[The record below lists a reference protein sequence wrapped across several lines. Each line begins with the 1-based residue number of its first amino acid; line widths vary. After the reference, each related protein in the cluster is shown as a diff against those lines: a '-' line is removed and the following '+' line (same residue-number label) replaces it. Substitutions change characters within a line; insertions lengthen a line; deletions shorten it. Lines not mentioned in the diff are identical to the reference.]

1 MPKSRREKNP
11 SPARHPVLR
20 YSTPDVDDVVFYIQ
34 VDSTLKAWKTP
45 VYGESYNSKDGEY
58 ANHKLVHV
66 TSADGNGWVKWYY
79 AADRSDQGAYNFE
92 YKEPSATQGGFPS
105 YTRTYFIKRE
115 DVKEYFPEDD
125 GEGGSLHIA
134 AGAPDPDKSFNPE
147 FVDFLFTGQ
156 DIVRVEDQDLDSLY
170 VLLVRKFEKF
180 CTKTSYVLNPLT
192 GDLDQTTSKV
202 ILSSDADETTGIDEN
217 GQYTVTNSMNCDF
230 SEEVSKKDANAS
242 MLDQPLEGQVY
253 DSGSCQMIDTSSTI
267 VDAGTGG
274 TAPTSTTEEVD
285 GVDVTTSTG
294 VYTEVSPINKLF
306 SRAVTKVDN
315 YWSIL
320 SETLTRKLFTK
331 GNASIVDVGEK
342 IVKKVDASGSSPV
355 ILNKGTASASSTGVY
370 TEVVPLNK
378 CLSKEV
384 DKVDS
389 DYSMLNVEQE
399 QKLFNKGKA
408 TIVTKGTTIVEAGA
422 SGSVP
427 VISGSGASA
436 SSTGVY
442 TEVTPINDDIARATE
457 KVDSDYSMLNV
468 GLEGH
473 LYNGTVGASTPS
485 STTVVPISEV
495 PSTDVNISSDK
506 TVDDYIPINADLAKK
521 TTRQVI
527 PSCDRVNV
535 GYDEVLGAGFT
546 DTVTYTQTQPTPSSS
561 SNGEVVTAQEIA
573 CGWWKKNTRS
583 SMDTALSTYSLV
595 YPSTSSIS
603 VPSVLKSVDVMW
615 SKSKEEGDFK
625 TDFEGYSTGT
635 SYGLSGSE
643 SGSANSSASVV
654 PSASLD
660 IENGFSGSVPTEVHV
675 FFAKTGQVESRCAAL
690 GSRWPLFKTQ
700 SHTIVVKAQS
710 AAVSSRV
717 SASARFSKSKS
728 AETRSSTTG
737 KGGSVSLRETYTTI
751 SIPATIHGQIT
762 IDGNERQQEVEA
774 VAKVEWNGWG
784 GFPTIKFSKKRIA
797 TAYGEISKKSLPATT
812 PPSIPT
818 SGDYV
823 LNTRISPY
831 KGDWVK
837 VACEVFNASSL
848 S

>member
-710 AAVSSRV
+710 VAVSSRV
-717 SASARFSKSKS
+717 SSSARFSKSKS

-762 IDGNERQQEVEA
+762 IDGNEKQQEVEA
-774 VAKVEWNGWG
+774 VANVEWDGWG
-784 GFPTIKFSKKRIA
+784 GFPTIKFSKEGSA
-797 TAYGEISKKSLPATT
+797 TAYGEISKKTLPATT

-818 SGDYV
+818 SGNYV

-837 VACEVFNASSL
+837 VACEVFNAGSL